1 MSRLSYMNL
10 EEEINKSVELL
21 KKGKLILYPTDTI
34 WGIGCDATNSKAIQ
48 KIYKL
53 KGKSENKGM
62 IVLLDSTEKL
72 KNYLKKVPPLA
83 YDLIENSKSPLTIV
97 YSGPKNLTKKI
108 IANDGTIAIRIVKD
122 EYCTQV
128 ISRFE
133 KPIVSTSANFT
144 NQPSALTFR
153 QIDDG
158 IIKGVDHVVSVF
170 QDRVSSIKAS
180 TIIKLEDD
188 GTFLILR
195 E

>member
-1 MSRLSYMNL
+1 MNL
-10 EEEINKSVELL
+10 KEEISKSVELL
-21 KKGKLILYPTDTI
+21 KKGKVLLYPTDTI
-34 WGIGCDATNSKAIQ
+34 WGIGCDATNPKAIQ

-62 IVLLDSTEKL
+62 IVLLDSPKKL
-72 KNYLKKVPPLA
+72 ETYLKKVPPLA

-97 YSGPKNLTKKI
+97 YSGPKNLAKKI
-108 IANDGTIAIRIVKD
+108 IAKDGTIAIRIVKD

-128 ISRFE
+128 INEFD
-133 KPIVSTSANFT
+133 KPIVSTSANFAD
-144 NQPSALTFR
+144 QPSALTFT
-153 QIDDG
+153 QIDDR

-170 QDRVSSIKAS
+170 QDRMRSIKAS

-195 E
+195 D

>member
-1 MSRLSYMNL
+1 MNL
-10 EEEINKSVELL
+10 EEEVIKSVELL
-21 KKGKLILYPTDTI
+21 KKGKLLLYPTDTI
-34 WGIGCDATNSKAIQ
+34 WGIGCDATNPKAIQ

-72 KNYLKKVPPLA
+72 EDYLKKVPPIA

-97 YSGPKNLTKKI
+97 YSGSKNLTKKI
-108 IANDGTIAIRIVKD
+108 IAKDGTIAIRIVKD

-128 ISRFE
+128 ISRFG
-133 KPIVSTSANFT
+133 KPIVSTSANFA
-144 NQPSALTFR
+144 NQPSALTFK
-153 QIDDG
+153 QIDEG

-170 QDRVSSIKAS
+170 QDRVGPIKAS

-195 E
+195 D